1 MLSLGVIF
9 LVVAITT
16 IQILYLNFKNYF
28 GDCAVE
34 DRGARAYLLDALDLM
49 QDFGVN
55 SHKVDWLKV
64 RKQACETAKL
74 ARTPTDTYPAIKS
87 VILSLRDSHSFLHVP
102 VSQENLTAKSALGYR
117 LASKFRDW
125 LPSQS
130 VPEPS
135 QAILNSLPYA
145 ERYTLEQHGF
155 AMPAHRIGYVR
166 LDGFTARAPANMLN
180 YADTLGRAVDN
191 ILPQS
196 ACGVI
201 IDLRLNRGG
210 NMFPQF
216 LGLRRLLGDGKVM
229 GMKEPNRRE
238 TWVSM
243 PERSYCHVSGSRID
257 CILRLPANVTQE
269 PDSTTLPVAV
279 LISRQT
285 GSAAEAVALGFVG
298 RPNTKTFGDRT
309 AGLTTANV
317 AIPLRD
323 GAELALAVSEM
334 TDRNGKT
341 YPMHIEPDE
350 FTTAIPPRRSANNA
364 EELQDDK
371 TAQAAIAWLGS
382 QPSCK
387 PQ

>member
-1 MLSLGVIF
+1 MLSLGVVF
-9 LVVAITT
+9 LVAATT
-16 IQILYLNFKNYF
+16 FILILYLNFKNYF

-49 QDFGVN
+49 RDFGVN

-64 RKQACETAKL
+64 REHACETAKL
-74 ARTPTDTYPAIKS
+74 AKIPTDTYPAIRSAMLSMRDFHSSLTDPGSQKS
-87 VILSLRDSHSFLHVP
+87 HMSG
-102 VSQENLTAKSALGYR
+102 SAQGYR
-117 LASKFRDW
+117 LALKVRDW

-130 VPEPS
+130 VPEPP

-145 ERYTLEQHGF
+145 ERYTVEQHGF

-166 LDGFTARAPANMLN
+166 LDGFTSRAPANMLN
-180 YADTLGRAVDN
+180 YADTLASAVDN
-191 ILPQS
+191 ILLQS

-201 IDLRLNRGG
+201 IDLRQNQGG

-229 GMKEPNRRE
+229 GMKEANGRE

-243 PERSYCHVSGSRID
+243 PDRSYCHVSGSRTA
-257 CILRLPANVTQE
+257 CFLRLPASFTEE
-269 PDSTTLPVAV
+269 PDSTKLPIAV

-309 AGLTTANV
+309 AGGTTANV
-317 AIPLRD
+317 EIPLRD
-323 GAELALAVSEM
+323 GAKLALAVSEM
-334 TDRNGKT
+334 TDRNGRT

-371 TAQAAIAWLGS
+371 TAQLAIAWLGS
-382 QPSCK
+382 QSNCGSR
-387 PQ
+387 